1 MGVFHLLTAN
11 PSNNAFRFGCSRLS
25 MLEPLDG
32 TVTLPPTI
40 SSTVQRR
47 TSWEPLNHGV
57 VQLVWQQAHSRI
69 VTYALSEQGQ
79 ADIRLPHAL
88 SLLMAANKTLPFEQ
102 DHTLLVRVRYGEGL
116 SVQQLLPV
124 SSNQMRSARRIIP
137 ATLASDKWPAPLVLQ
152 IQIDRST
159 MSAEEGE
166 FIRDRLEGWALHRQ
180 FCTVVAEHL
189 HPPLF
194 DEHRIQYSGGAD
206 ERDQVQLGGLLPA
219 SIVLSA
225 SMSESLEGT
234 ATVRHMALL
243 ITMVREGQ
251 VLGTA
256 YGSSRSESPL
266 HVLERALT
274 ELEMILANAPRGGCP
289 VRPVSYSIH

>member
-1 MGVFHLLTAN
+1 
-11 PSNNAFRFGCSRLS
+11 

-40 SSTVQRR
+40 SSTVQRDELGTSESRGRAACLATGSFAYRNLCPFR
-47 TSWEPLNHGV
+47 TRSGGYPPPSC
-57 VQLVWQQAHSRI
+57 LVLADGHKQDPSVRTRSYVARPRAIWRGPVGTATFAGELESNAVGQTYHSGN
-69 VTYALSEQGQ
+69 T
-79 ADIRLPHAL
+79 
-88 SLLMAANKTLPFEQ
+88 
-102 DHTLLVRVRYGEGL
+102 RVR
-116 SVQQLLPV
+116 QMARPV
-124 SSNQMRSARRIIP
+124 G
-137 ATLASDKWPAPLVLQ
+137 VQ

-251 VLGTA
+251 VLG
-256 YGSSRSESPL
+256 P
-266 HVLERALT
+266 LT
-274 ELEMILANAPRGGCP
+274 EARVPNLPSTSWNER
-289 VRPVSYSIH
+289 